1 MVKISD
7 ARKRANKKWDA
18 NNKER
23 KNYLSYRS
31 QAKSF
36 IRRYATAEDLNVL
49 EKIIL
54 EKRKSLSDERYSI

>member
-1 MVKISD
+1 MVKISE

-49 EKIIL
+49 ETIIS
-54 EKRKSLSDERYSI
+54 EKKKELNK

>member
-36 IRRYATAEDLNVL
+36 IRRYATVEDLNVL
-49 EKIIL
+49 ETIIS
-54 EKRKSLSDERYSI
+54 EKKKELNK

>member
-36 IRRYATAEDLNVL
+36 ILRCATNSDLDEL
-49 EKIIL
+49 EKLIA
-54 EKRKSLSDERYSI
+54 EKRKNLK

>member
-1 MVKISD
+1 MAKISD
-7 ARKRANKKWDA
+7 ARKRANKKWDV

-49 EKIIL
+49 ETIIS
-54 EKRKSLSDERYSI
+54 EKKKELNK